1 MLLMFFT
8 GICFVRRCLPR
19 TLSGYL
25 LDCADS
31 VIADAPSI
39 RQTMLSSCLIQIG
52 QRAEYKQSVDIL
64 GRAAITALGE
74 VDRRHKLDDGFRL
87 DEIMPP
93 GTFIKRA
100 LNALL
105 RA

>member
-1 MLLMFFT
+1 MAILVF
-8 GICFVRRCLPR
+8 P
-19 TLSGYL
+19 
-25 LDCADS
+25 
-31 VIADAPSI
+31 
-39 RQTMLSSCLIQIG
+39 
-52 QRAEYKQSVDIL
+52 IL

-74 VDRRHKLDDGFRL
+74 VDRLHKLDAGFRL